1 MTTKHVTVQEHATSG
16 LDEHQEPGRRDE
28 VHKTVA
34 DGLVLVEV
42 DAIVGKVE
50 LAGTAGVWRTFDVCA
65 GHCGSGAFRQ
75 GFDSPGRR
83 AVEL

>member
-1 MTTKHVTVQEHATSG
+1 MADH
-16 LDEHQEPGRRDE
+16 DEHQEPGCRDE

-65 GHCGSGAFRQ
+65 GHCGSRAFRQ
-75 GFDSPGRR
+75 GFDSPGGQ

>member
-42 DAIVGKVE
+42 DAVVVGWHRPPFGRWVFKMPM
-50 LAGTAGVWRTFDVCA
+50 ARTPDGEAYHGKPDDVDLP
-65 GHCGSGAFRQ
+65 RQ
-75 GFDSPGRR
+75 
-83 AVEL
+83 A